1 MNFVSSNQN
10 KVLNYLLKT
19 HLDATKRAIASVQ
32 EPSKILSSKGLIKN
46 KRKGLFGGNRSLH
59 TRAATFSPRLHKA
72 FSPCEVLL
80 HLKEDH

>member
-1 MNFVSSNQN
+1 M
-10 KVLNYLLKT
+10 
-19 HLDATKRAIASVQ
+19 
-32 EPSKILSSKGLIKN
+32 ILSSKGLIKN

-59 TRAATFSPRLHKA
+59 THAATFSPRLHEV